1 MHPIRLLGALTLSLI
16 PSLTSAP
23 SSLASP
29 SRCPAATIDVATAD
43 ELRAALDGADPG
55 DVIRLADGTYV
66 GKFVTTVSGTAESPI
81 VLCGTSNAVF
91 DGDGVRGGYGVHLD
105 GASHWRL
112 VGFTVRNAQKG
123 VMVDHGTFNVI
134 EGLTVTHI
142 GDEAIH
148 LRAFSTD
155 NVVRGNTIS
164 DTGLRRDKFGEGVYV
179 GSAQSNWCKHSDCE
193 PDESDRNVVEG
204 NTIFDTGAESV
215 DLKEGT
221 TGGIVRDNSFDG
233 AGMTGGDSW
242 VDAKGN
248 DWQIVDNVGV
258 NSPQDGFQMHEI
270 LEGWGTGNEFRGNTA
285 DVNGPGFGFAATNS
299 DGNVIS
305 CDNDVGAA
313 DEGFSDQDCVEA

>member
-1 MHPIRLLGALTLSLI
+1 MNRIRVLSTLACSFVPWLSS
-16 PSLTSAP
+16 PPA
-23 SSLASP
+23 SLASVSP
-29 SRCPAATIDVATAD
+29 CPAATIDVATAD
-43 ELRAALDGADPG
+43 ELEAALDDAAPG
-55 DVIRLADGTYV
+55 DVIELAEGTYL
-66 GKFVTTVSGTAESPI
+66 GTFATTASGTTEDPI
-81 VLCGTSNAVF
+81 VLCGTSSAIL
-91 DGDGVRGGYGVHLD
+91 DGDGVRGGYGLHLD

-123 VMVDHGTFNVI
+123 VMVDHGSFNVI

-148 LRAFSTD
+148 LRSFSSD

-164 DTGLRRDKFGEGVYV
+164 ETGLRRDKFGEGVYV

-221 TGGIVRDNSFDG
+221 TGGVVRNNSFDG
-233 AGMTGGDSW
+233 DGMTGGDSW
-242 VDAKGN
+242 VDAKGS

-270 LEGWGTGNEFRGNTA
+270 VEGWGTGNVFRGNTA
-285 DVNGPGFGFAATNS
+285 EVNGPGFGFAATNT
-299 DGNVIS
+299 DGNVIG
-305 CDNDVGAA
+305 CDNYVTAA
-313 DEGFSDQDCVEA
+313 DEGFSDQDCVEG